1 MRIVGM
7 MWMVRMIFRHT
18 ETRTLAVQSS
28 SSSGRADAA
37 AENTYLA
44 FQREGGRVERERA
57 REREREGE
65 TDRERKRDR

>member
-28 SSSGRADAA
+28 SSSSRADAA

-44 FQREGGRVERERA
+44 FQSSISGGRASPAAAVADEWQRILI
-57 REREREGE
+57 
-65 TDRERKRDR
+65 